1 MDGNIIG
8 NKIKELRIAKNVTQE
23 ELASRV
29 NVAKATISAYE
40 NGSRLPSYTVL
51 VKLSRIFHVST
62 DNLLGVD
69 SRYSLDVTALT
80 PHQRS
85 TIQEIIAAY
94 VAYNNQEESS

>member
-8 NKIKELRIAKNVTQE
+8 NQIKELRLSKNITQE
-23 ELASRV
+23 ELAARV

-51 VKLSRIFHVST
+51 IKLSQIFHVST
-62 DNLLGVD
+62 DNLLGIKNK
-69 SRYSLDVTALT
+69 YSLDVTGLT
-80 PHQRS
+80 PYQRS

-94 VAYNNQEESS
+94 VAYNSQEEIS

>member
-62 DNLLGVD
+62 DNLLGID
-69 SRYSLDVTALT
+69 SRYSLDVTGLT

-85 TIQEIIAAY
+85 TIQEIITAY
-94 VAYNNQEESS
+94 VALNNQKENL

>member
-40 NGSRLPSYTVL
+40 NGSPPS
-51 VKLSRIFHVST
+51 
-62 DNLLGVD
+62 LLHCPRKTF
-69 SRYSLDVTALT
+69 SHFSCINR
-80 PHQRS
+80 
-85 TIQEIIAAY
+85 
-94 VAYNNQEESS
+94 